1 MKRVLLCLLF
11 ITICLSLS
19 SQNKYIYDEY
29 GKKHYYIENRDIKY
43 IKYEGVIKNSQRSS
57 INKLS
62 KFTTKIDTIGKNL
75 YKVKLDTNST
85 SLFYYEIMNIDS
97 LLCTEELI
105 STTDS
110 SVLCCFNKVLLK
122 INDSYDIET
131 TLYNSKVDYISCEPF
146 GFSST
151 EYLLTLKDSE
161 AMNVANTLYETGKFV
176 YSVPSFYRFD
186 VYDNPYYSEQWN
198 LKNTGQHSGVI
209 GMDINVEPAW
219 NYSTGEGIKVAVID
233 DGVQLN
239 HPDLHNNL
247 LPGYDATGNGNNGNS
262 VDDYHGTCC
271 AGIIAAGDNDI
282 GVKGI
287 AYNAKIIP
295 IRVGT
300 EDFIDED
307 IIASFYYAFEAGA
320 DIISCSWH
328 CDSSPAITNAINYV
342 SQNGRNGLGCPIFFT
357 SGNDNISSVNYP
369 ASLANTIA
377 VGAMTPNGERKK
389 SIGFNDWGSNHGE
402 GLDVVAPG
410 IYIPTTTTTTG
421 GYIDN
426 FSGTSAAC
434 PHAAGVMA
442 LILSANPCL
451 TQEEAKQILCATSDK
466 ITGSD
471 NNTYSYL
478 NQKYGLWNHE
488 VGYGKINA
496 YKAVE
501 MARSVR
507 IPHNVV
513 SNNYNMIEYMDK
525 FVIMS
530 GFPNLAAGTY
540 CQVNKYEI
548 THNITFP
555 YTANPIIV
563 GYTNGYSAA
572 NPNSGGSY
580 FHISNLTNTSATL
593 KTWCYYIRYNILG
606 QPINKYYPTSPSNIY
621 FDIRVIEPSINRT
634 ISNHQLTSGNYDYAA
649 FETISTSNFSVT
661 GNANVNIHAG
671 ESVTLQNG
679 TVIAPDTGGSFFA
692 YIEPFNPCSSN
703 QNKRGSYDDKNNRDD
718 SYHDKLSIVEE
729 NHYENL
735 SEEEIISI
743 FPNPNRGSFNILL
756 SDTDDEIRKIIVYD
770 MMGKMI
776 YSDETF
782 KGGEINL
789 PDVSSGVYYLS
800 IILDKQIVKEKMI
813 IQ

>member
-29 GKKHYYIENRDIKY
+29 GEKHYYIENRDIKY

-307 IIASFYYAFEAGA
+307 IVASFYYAFEAGA

-357 SGNDNISSVNYP
+357 SGNDNKSFIYYP
-369 ASLANTIA
+369 ASLPNTIA

-389 SIGFNDWGSNHGE
+389 SIGFKDWGSNHGE

-410 IYIPTTTTTTG
+410 IYIPTTTTG

-540 CQVNKYEI
+540 FQVNKYEI

-593 KTWCYYIRYNILG
+593 KTWCYYIGKYPDGDILG
-606 QPINKYYPTSPSNIY
+606 QYYPTSPSNIY
-621 FDIRVIEPSINRT
+621 FDIKVLEPSANRT
-634 ISNHQLTSGNYDYAA
+634 ISNHQLISGNYDYAA
-649 FETISTSNFSVT
+649 FEIISTTNFSVT
-661 GNANVNIHAG
+661 GTANVNFHAG
-671 ESVTLQNG
+671 DEVLLHDG
-679 TVIAPDTGGSFFA
+679 TFISPSAGGSFYA

-703 QNKRGSYDDKNNRDD
+703 QSKRSSYDGKNNRDN
-718 SYHDKLSIVEE
+718 SYQDNLSI
-729 NHYENL
+729 
-735 SEEEIISI
+735 EEEDYPEDLTDEETISV
-743 FPNPNRGSFNILL
+743 FPNPNRGSFNVLL
-756 SDTDDEIRKIIVYD
+756 YNTEDEIQKVVVYD
-770 MMGKMI
+770 MMGNI
-776 YSDETF
+776 VYSDETF
-782 KGGEINL
+782 KGGEINI
-789 PDVSSGVYYLS
+789 PDVSSGVYYLT
-800 IILDKQIVKEKMI
+800 ILLNKQIIKKKI
-813 IQ
+813 ITQ

>member
-307 IIASFYYAFEAGA
+307 IVASFYYAFEAGA

-410 IYIPTTTTTTG
+410 IYIPTTTTG

-606 QPINKYYPTSPSNIY
+606 QPINKYYPTSPSNVY
-621 FDIRVIEPSINRT
+621 FDIKVIEPSVNRT
-634 ISNHQLTSGNYDYAA
+634 ISNHQLTSGNYNYAA
-649 FETISTSNFSVT
+649 FETISTANFSVT

>member
-146 GFSST
+146 GFSSN

-300 EDFIDED
+300 VDFIDED
-307 IIASFYYAFEAGA
+307 IVASFYYAFEAGA

-328 CDSSPAITNAINYV
+328 CDQSPAITNAINYV
-342 SQNGRNGLGCPIFFT
+342 SQNGRNGLGCPIFFS
-357 SGNDNISSVNYP
+357 SGNDNKASINYP
-369 ASLANTIA
+369 ASLSNTIA
-377 VGAMTPNGERKK
+377 VGAMTPKGERRKP
-389 SIGFNDWGSNHGE
+389 IGFKDWGSNHGE

-410 IYIPTTTTTTG
+410 IYIPTTTTGG

-426 FSGTSAAC
+426 FGGTSAAC

-466 ITGSD
+466 ISGYG
-471 NNTYSYL
+471 NNTYSYS
-478 NQKYGLWNHE
+478 NQKYGLWNYE

-513 SNNYNMIEYMDK
+513 SDNYNMIEYMDR
-525 FVIMS
+525 FVVMS

-540 CQVNKYEI
+540 FQVDKYEI
-548 THNITFP
+548 TQNITFP

-593 KTWCYYIRYNILG
+593 KTWCYYIGKYPDGDILG
-606 QPINKYYPTSPSNIY
+606 QYYPTSPSNIY
-621 FDIRVIEPSINRT
+621 FDIKVLEPSANRT
-634 ISNHQLTSGNYDYAA
+634 ISNHQLISGNYDYAA
-649 FETISTSNFSVT
+649 FEIISTTNFSVT
-661 GNANVNIHAG
+661 GTANVNIHAG
-671 ESVTLQNG
+671 NEVLLLDETFISPS
-679 TVIAPDTGGSFFA
+679 AGGSFYA

-703 QNKRGSYDDKNNRDD
+703 QRERGSYDENNYHND
-718 SYHDKLSIVEE
+718 SYQDDLSIEEE

-735 SEEEIISI
+735 SEEETISI

-756 SDTDDEIRKIIVYD
+756 SDTNDEFRKVIVYD

-782 KGGEINL
+782 KGGEINI
-789 PDVSSGVYYLS
+789 PDVSSGVYYLT
-800 IILDKQIVKEKMI
+800 ILLNKQIIKKKII